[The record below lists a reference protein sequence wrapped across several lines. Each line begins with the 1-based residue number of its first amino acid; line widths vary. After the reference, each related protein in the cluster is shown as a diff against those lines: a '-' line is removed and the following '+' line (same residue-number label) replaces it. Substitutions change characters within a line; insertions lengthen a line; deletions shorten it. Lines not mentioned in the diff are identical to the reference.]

1 MITGLSR
8 GPERFRTL
16 PEVTQQTGGRGRI
29 GGALAC
35 QNPEFRFSPRTHPV
49 ASLNSPGEE
58 GLLGQ
63 HLCSLDTG
71 DARAGLRGASLE
83 QGPD

>member
-1 MITGLSR
+1 MITALGR
-8 GPERFRTL
+8 GPERFRPL
-16 PEVTQQTGGRGRI
+16 PEVTQLTGGRGRI
-29 GGALAC
+29 GALAC

-49 ASLNSPGEE
+49 TSLNSPGEE

-63 HLCSLDTG
+63 HRCSLDTG
-71 DARAGLRGASLE
+71 DARAALRGASLE